1 MIVRQ
6 DDEAAASKLDAK
18 DCDVASENS
27 TEDRCVPSKQLSMLS
42 VNNHTSHF
50 LMKMYTDWHD
60 ITFSF
65 SCL

>member
-27 TEDRCVPSKQLSMLS
+27 TEDRCVASK
-42 VNNHTSHF
+42 
-50 LMKMYTDWHD
+50 
-60 ITFSF
+60 
-65 SCL
+65 